1 MRQLSGRACPGTAL
15 RRCLRVETWRK
26 RSGFGSARGANYCNA
41 NLHAGSIRLHNHR
54 GLQTSLS
61 SITRQG
67 VSAEESD
74 CHRSRPSL
82 TATSCRAMC
91 SVIYSFDRIQAIR
104 WPHGKRNAADCAST
118 PSETRPTTRRRM
130 CVDLDGECL
139 ARRDRTLVAPRSQA
153 VAALG
158 QITIA
163 TQNAGV
169 LPALLSC
176 LTEIRRLVDAALG
189 VEAAMAGNRP
199 ADE

>member
-1 MRQLSGRACPGTAL
+1 
-15 RRCLRVETWRK
+15 
-26 RSGFGSARGANYCNA
+26 
-41 NLHAGSIRLHNHR
+41 
-54 GLQTSLS
+54 
-61 SITRQG
+61 
-67 VSAEESD
+67 
-74 CHRSRPSL
+74 
-82 TATSCRAMC
+82 
-91 SVIYSFDRIQAIR
+91 
-104 WPHGKRNAADCAST
+104 
-118 PSETRPTTRRRM
+118 M

-199 ADE
+199 ADESSAALAERSWTGGHLQQFAAPHR